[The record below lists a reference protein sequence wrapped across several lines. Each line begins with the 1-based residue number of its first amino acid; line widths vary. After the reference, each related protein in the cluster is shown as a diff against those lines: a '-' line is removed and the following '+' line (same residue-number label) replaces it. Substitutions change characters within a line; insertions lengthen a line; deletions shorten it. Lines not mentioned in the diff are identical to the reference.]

1 MHINFYKKANGLLH
15 VHKKDGVQEIYYSL
29 LEVGNKISLRIFEVM
44 TLGDHRF
51 WNPAHNTQSASI
63 K

>member
-1 MHINFYKKANGLLH
+1 MDCCMCI
-15 VHKKDGVQEIYYSL
+15 KKDGVQEIYYSL

-51 WNPAHNTQSASI
+51 WNPAHNTQSGSI